1 MKKHITT
8 IFLLALSLNFVPV
21 LVHEASARIELVDVE
36 AQQIK
41 VTFSDNYNSLCVTGA
56 AGKVLRVY
64 NILGVPVT
72 TYKIDGNEKTIDLSN
87 LSVGAYLIKVGDVT
101 KKIKLRS
108 R

>member
-8 IFLLALSLNFVPV
+8 IFLLALSLNFVPA
-21 LVHEASARIELVDVE
+21 LVHEVSARIELVDVE
-36 AQQIK
+36 SQQIK
-41 VTFSDNYNSLCVTGA
+41 VTFSDNSLCVTGA

-87 LSVGAYLIKVGDVT
+87 LSSGAYLIKVGDVT
-101 KKIKLRS
+101 KKIRLRS
-108 R
+108 K